1 MANLLAFIGRKF
13 ISFIEH
19 VGGVF
24 VLLGRVLKSLPW
36 LFGNL
41 GLVVEQMSQMGV
53 NSLPLVLIT
62 SIFTGA
68 VSAIQAAYQFQDFV
82 PMRYLGTAVGKAVV
96 IELGP
101 VLTALVVAGRVGASI
116 AAELGT
122 MKVTEQL
129 DALKTLAI
137 DPVPFLVSP
146 RFIAGLA
153 MLPILTIMSD
163 FIAIMGGYTVA
174 LLFLD
179 ITSSTFLSGLK
190 MFFHFRDVIA
200 GLVKALVFGGII
212 STIGCYQGFKTTG
225 GAKGVGRST
234 TKAVVISMVLILI
247 GDYIIASLVF

>member
-1 MANLLAFIGRKF
+1 
-13 ISFIEH
+13 
-19 VGGVF
+19 
-24 VLLGRVLKSLPW
+24 
-36 LFGNL
+36 
-41 GLVVEQMSQMGV
+41 
-53 NSLPLVLIT
+53 
-62 SIFTGA
+62 
-68 VSAIQAAYQFQDFV
+68 
-82 PMRYLGTAVGKAVV
+82 
-96 IELGP
+96 
-101 VLTALVVAGRVGASI
+101 
-116 AAELGT
+116 

-179 ITSSTFLSGLK
+179 ITSNTFLSGLK

-200 GLVKALVFGGII
+200 GLVKAFVFGGII
-212 STIGCYQGFKTTG
+212 STIGCYQGFQTTG

-234 TKAVVISMVLILI
+234 TKAVVISTVLILI
-247 GDYIIASLVF
+247 GDYVIASLMF

>member
-179 ITSSTFLSGLK
+179 ITSNTFLSGLK

-212 STIGCYQGFKTTG
+212 STIGCYQGFQTKG

-247 GDYIIASLVF
+247 GDYVIASLVF